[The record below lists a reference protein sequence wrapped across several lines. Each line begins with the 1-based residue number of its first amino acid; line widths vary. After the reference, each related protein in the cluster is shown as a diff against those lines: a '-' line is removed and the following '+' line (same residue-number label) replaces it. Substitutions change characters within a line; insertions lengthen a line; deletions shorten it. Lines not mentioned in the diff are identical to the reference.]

1 LGPKEISSVDD
12 DEKEESSGSD
22 KNGQFDGWVSGSVS
36 STECL
41 AMAGESSAAGFWNDN
56 EKEGSSSGQ
65 SGAFNRWMSSSIG
78 SVKVKSP
85 AVAGESSA
93 GGVPQKSPAGQ
104 WLGFIDLTEPRPGEF
119 VEPEPRKQ
127 EKAKRAINVIDLTE
141 DDKGDVRSRQ
151 DTKGDKGKMMDRL
164 SVIDLD
170 LGDEVFLTLKTW
182 AQGED

>member
-12 DEKEESSGSD
+12 EEKEESSGSD